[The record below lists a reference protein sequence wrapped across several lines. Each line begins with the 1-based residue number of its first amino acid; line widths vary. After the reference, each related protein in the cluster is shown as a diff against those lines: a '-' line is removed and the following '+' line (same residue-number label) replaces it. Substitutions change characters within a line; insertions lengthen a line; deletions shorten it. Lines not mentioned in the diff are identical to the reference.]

1 MFPDPSQAA
10 RPDLMVSDSDV
21 KQGGPRPKRRR
32 IRRLWYIAP
41 VALVM
46 LLIADIGIFGY
57 CTAMGAPPTGV
68 TFRFMPLRDYTAPP
82 LDVYACVETSCTLLT
97 IEGWE
102 LHSVSYGTRD
112 RHSVA
117 DVSRW
122 GVTVRAP
129 MLTSSEPVTVRLKVT
144 AQTGDPVFDST
155 AIVEPRKVQPNGPFC
170 PPTAYVATVIAT
182 SDGRL
187 VQHLDP
193 EN

>member
-10 RPDLMVSDSDV
+10 RPALMVSDSDV

-32 IRRLWYIAP
+32 IRKLWYVAP

-46 LLIADIGIFGY
+46 LLVAAGGAFGICSG
-57 CTAMGAPPTGV
+57 GSISLEV
-68 TFRFMPLRDYTAPP
+68 TFRFMSLRDYTAPP
-82 LDVYACVETSCTLLT
+82 LDVYACVESSCTLVE

-102 LHSVSYGTRD
+102 RNSVRFRTQDGHSVI
-112 RHSVA
+112 

-122 GVTVRAP
+122 GVTVREP
-129 MLTSSEPVTVRLKVT
+129 ILTSSEPVIVGLNVT
-144 AQTGDPVFDST
+144 DETGEPVFDST
-155 AIVEPRKVQPNGPFC
+155 AIVEPRKLQPNGAFC

-187 VQHLDP
+187 DP
-193 EN
+193 QP